1 MNPLKKLAGQ
11 TVIYGLSSVVGR
23 LLNYLL
29 VPLYT
34 RYFLPEEYGI
44 VTELYAYVAFL
55 VIILTYGI
63 ETAFF
68 RYSQKVPNKRTVYST
83 ALISLLVTSSIFI
96 FIIFSSTIPIA
107 NWLQYPNNTDYI
119 QFFALIIG
127 LDAVSAISFAKLRE
141 QNNATR
147 FALIRLVNIFINI
160 GLNLFFIIY
169 CPYAIEK
176 GLPSVDFVNS
186 VYSEGYGVGY
196 IFVANLIA
204 SAVTFLMLLP
214 EMIKSVW
221 IFDKSIWRQMMI
233 YALPLLVAGLAGMTN
248 ETIDRILLKKID
260 HPITIYKDYST
271 KLQKDIIERERH
283 ITIDDKLIYDEI
295 KQFGNKF
302 NQLSERTKD
311 YVINKSKEKEMGLYG
326 AFYKLSI
333 LIILFIQTFRFA
345 AEPFFF
351 AQEKEKNSRKTYADV
366 MKYFV
371 IITSFIFLVVTML
384 YDFIILFLG
393 SNYHDDRG
401 FLTVSILLA
410 ANLLLGIYYNLSI
423 WYKLSE
429 KTKYGAYLS
438 IFGAI
443 ITLSLNFILI
453 PIIGFVGSAWT
464 TLICYFCMTTTSYF
478 LGRKHYRI
486 PYPIKRIS
494 LYLILV
500 AVLFFSS
507 IYFNIGIILKIIY
520 ILIFITV
527 AFVLEKP
534 KKAVISN
541 PKLFD

>member
-1 MNPLKKLAGQ
+1 MNPFKKLARQ

-55 VIILTYGI
+55 VVILTYGI

-83 ALISLLVTSSIFI
+83 ALISLLITSAIFV
-96 FIIFSSTIPIA
+96 FIIFSSAAPIA
-107 NWLQYPNNTDYI
+107 NWLQYPNHSDYI
-119 QFFALIIG
+119 QYFALIIG
-127 LDAVSAISFAKLRE
+127 LDAISAISFAKLRE
-141 QNNATR
+141 KNKATR
-147 FALIRLVNIFINI
+147 FALIRLVNIFLNI

-169 CPYAIEK
+169 CPYALEK
-176 GLPSVDFVNS
+176 GLSSVDFVNS
-186 VYSEGYGVGY
+186 VYSADIGIGY
-196 IFVANLIA
+196 IFIANLIA
-204 SAVTFLMLLP
+204 SIVTFLMLFP

-221 IFDKSIWRQMMI
+221 IFDKSLWKQMMI
-233 YALPLLVAGLAGMTN
+233 YGLPLLIAGLAGMTN
-248 ETIDRILLKKID
+248 ETIDRILLK
-260 HPITIYKDYST
+260 HLLPTTVNAS
-271 KLQKDIIERERH
+271 
-283 ITIDDKLIYDEI
+283 
-295 KQFGNKF
+295 
-302 NQLSERTKD
+302 SEL
-311 YVINKSKEKEMGLYG
+311 GLYG

-333 LIILFIQTFRFA
+333 LMILFIQTFRFA

-351 AQEKEKNSRKTYADV
+351 AQEKEKNARKIYADV

-371 IITSFIFLVVTML
+371 IITSVIFLGVSMF

-393 SNYHDDRG
+393 ENYHDERG
-401 FLTVSILLA
+401 FMVVSILLA
-410 ANLLLGIYYNLSI
+410 ANLFLGIYYNLSI

-443 ITLSLNFILI
+443 ITLCLNFILI
-453 PIIGFVGSAWT
+453 PKIGFVGSAWA
-464 TLICYFCMTTTSYF
+464 TLICYFSMMVASYF
-478 LGRKHYRI
+478 LGKKHYKI
-486 PYPIKRIS
+486 PYPLKRIFFYLGLVCV
-494 LYLILV
+494 LYLT
-500 AVLFFSS
+500 S
-507 IYFNIGIILKIIY
+507 IYFDSNIINSLY
-520 ILIFITV
+520 ILIFISI
-527 AFVLEKP
+527 AFYLEKP